1 MADRTPLALTIAA
14 VALMVFATG
23 FALRVAWESPSAVE
37 AQQTTTYTPTTTST
51 ATASP
56 TTTTASPAPTT
67 TTASPS
73 PSPSTPSPSDRMLK
87 SGGPAD
93 GPVPLMPDGKCP
105 SEYPVSNDGACY
117 AGGPN
122 GDRGESLP

>member
-1 MADRTPLALTIAA
+1 MADWTPLALKIAA

-23 FALRVAWESPSAVE
+23 FALRLAWESPPMVE
-37 AQQTTTYTPTTTST
+37 AQQTTTPTTTST

-73 PSPSTPSPSDRMLK
+73 PTTTGTASPSPSTPSPRDRMLK
-87 SGGPAD
+87 SGGPAH
-93 GPVPLMPDGKCP
+93 GPVPLMPGGKCP
-105 SEYPVSNDGACY
+105 SEYPVRKDGACY
-117 AGGPN
+117 AG
-122 GDRGESLP
+122 

>member
-1 MADRTPLALTIAA
+1 MAHWTSLALKIAA

-23 FALRVAWESPSAVE
+23 LALRLAWESPPMVE
-37 AQQTTTYTPTTTST
+37 AQQTTTPTTTSP

-73 PSPSTPSPSDRMLK
+73 PTTTGTASPSPSTPSPRDRMLK
-87 SGGPAD
+87 SGGPAH
-93 GPVPLMPDGKCP
+93 GPVPLMPGGKCP
-105 SEYPVSNDGACY
+105 SEYPVRKDGACY
-117 AGGPN
+117 AG
-122 GDRGESLP
+122 

>member
-1 MADRTPLALTIAA
+1 MADRTTLALKIAA

-23 FALRVAWESPSAVE
+23 FGLRVAWESPRAVE

-56 TTTTASPAPTT
+56 TTTTASPTPTT

-73 PSPSTPSPSDRMLK
+73 PSTPSSDRMLN
-87 SGGPAD
+87 SGGPAR
-93 GPVPLMPDGKCP
+93 GPVPLMPGGKCP
-105 SEYPVSNDGACY
+105 SEYPARKGGACF
-117 AGGPN
+117 AG
-122 GDRGESLP
+122 

>member
-14 VALMVFATG
+14 VVLLVFATG

-37 AQQTTTYTPTTTST
+37 AQETTTYTPTTTST
-51 ATASP
+51 VTASP

-73 PSPSTPSPSDRMLK
+73 PTTTTTASPSPSTPSPSGRMLK
-87 SGGPAD
+87 SGGPAH
-93 GPVPLMPDGKCP
+93 GPVPLMPGGECP
-105 SEYPVSNDGACY
+105 SEYPVRKDGACY
-117 AGGPN
+117 VG
-122 GDRGESLP
+122 